1 MLQCSA
7 AVRNEYGESLFDVD
21 VATKTE
27 QILMKFSRIMLVGCA
42 KAYKQAAKRLEGAA
56 ARAAKRRSKPARL
69 REIRRSHGFN
79 SWAL

>member
-1 MLQCSA
+1 
-7 AVRNEYGESLFDVD
+7 
-21 VATKTE
+21 
-27 QILMKFSRIMLVGCA
+27 MKFSRIMLVGCA